1 LKIIPPSFKP
11 KSTLLPIINSI
22 FSTSSITNSFS
33 NSNSLCPIL
42 HTKIL
47 SITPITIPTL
57 KIILTLTNLSSNY
70 LQPHT
75 PILPNIPTLLNPSTL
90 LKTII
95 HLKIS
100 STLYTLTNNPTP
112 HKKTDNSP
120 RIICFLQLLPIVYI
134 NIISISHIINIF
146 IFYAPIFATV
156 TYCIL

>member
-1 LKIIPPSFKP
+1 MKIVPPSFKP

-75 PILPNIPTLLNPSTL
+75 LILTNTQTFLNPSTL

-100 STLYTLTNNPTP
+100 STLFTLTSNPT

-120 RIICFLQLLPIVYI
+120 PNYLF
-134 NIISISHIINIF
+134 F
-146 IFYAPIFATV
+146 TTV
-156 TYCIL
+156 TYCIY

>member
-1 LKIIPPSFKP
+1 MKIIPPSFKP

-22 FSTSSITNSFS
+22 FSTTSITNSFS

-75 PILPNIPTLLNPSTL
+75 PILLNIPTLLNPSTL

-100 STLYTLTNNPTP
+100 STLFTLTNNPT
-112 HKKTDNSP
+112 HKKQIIHP
-120 RIICFLQLLPIVYI
+120 RIICF
-134 NIISISHIINIF
+134 F
-146 IFYAPIFATV
+146 TTV
-156 TYCIL
+156 TYCIY

>member
-1 LKIIPPSFKP
+1 MKIIPPSFKP

-42 HTKIL
+42 HTKIS

-75 PILPNIPTLLNPSTL
+75 LILTNTQTFLNPSTL

-100 STLYTLTNNPTP
+100 STLFTLTNNPT

-134 NIISISHIINIF
+134 NIISISHTINIF
-146 IFYAPIFATV
+146 IFYAPLFATV
-156 TYCIL
+156 THCIL